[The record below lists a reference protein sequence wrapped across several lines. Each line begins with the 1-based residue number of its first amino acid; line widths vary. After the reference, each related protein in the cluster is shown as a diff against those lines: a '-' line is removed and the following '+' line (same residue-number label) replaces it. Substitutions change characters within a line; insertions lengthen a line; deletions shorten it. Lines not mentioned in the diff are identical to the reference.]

1 MRAAGTNID
10 LSPVSKQDPA
20 KIRGET
26 IADAELRL
34 VYEASDTTDITATS
48 SGLPY
53 IEDRAVSRYSK
64 ETPFL
69 TTPIKRGKPPRVVM
83 QKLLLKTLR
92 RRSTNVEWTPSTD
105 SDPAVVQIF
114 SPSSA
119 NRTSG
124 TIDSWAISGGII
136 GTRTKDLVPKLLP
149 EHTLAI
155 HSDQGDNGKKLKN
168 ILEAEGPKK
177 EVAGSRENQN
187 LLEVPGKRPEVLSPA
202 DGSIIGFENLSVTK
216 PPKLSLGEPATEIEN
231 LSHTQFLEEP
241 LGDGSTIQVENL
253 SVTRFPEKLLEPT
266 KIEDLSLPQPIEKQ
280 FGGEPIIEVDVGD
293 LTLAQF
299 SQKPL
304 GEKPTVEVEILSLP
318 QNLGKT
324 LGDESIVQV
333 ENISH
338 MVIAEKPLEEGEGV
352 DIGQQRLRFRNYNSS
367 TTAAQVTL
375 KVLHHSVTT
384 SRRGARG
391 SGYLTTSRRRLT
403 EFVYLGRTINRKMK
417 KRTQFKIVNKHNVEN
432 CLTDKIFGICQAT
445 DLRMEDSEEGT
456 AMELAFPED
465 ATVPTTG
472 GNFPG
477 LGIGCQPQLL
487 GEQGTGMNGSEGM
500 DGVEISAG
508 SGAHAPGHG
517 GKGKRQLE
525 NGKPATS

>member
-10 LSPVSKQDPA
+10 LSPVSKQEDPA

-26 IADAELRL
+26 IADAELLL
-34 VYEASDTTDITATS
+34 VFEASDITTTS
-48 SGLPY
+48 SGPPY
-53 IEDRAVSRYSK
+53 IEDRAVSGYSK

-69 TTPIKRGKPPRVVM
+69 TTPVKRGKPPRVVM

-92 RRSTNVEWTPSTD
+92 RKSTNIEWTPSTD
-105 SDPAVVQIF
+105 SDPAVVQII

-119 NRTSG
+119 NRISG
-124 TIDSWAISGGII
+124 TIGSWVISGGTI
-136 GTRTKDLVPKLLP
+136 GTRTGDLVPKLLLD
-149 EHTLAI
+149 HTLAI

-168 ILEAEGPKK
+168 ILEAGEPKK

-187 LLEVPGKRPEVLSPA
+187 MLKVPEKRPEVLSLA
-202 DGSIIGFENLSVTK
+202 DGSTIGFENLSVTK
-216 PPKLSLGEPATEIEN
+216 LPKKLSREEPATKIED
-231 LSHTQFLEEP
+231 LSHAQFLEEP
-241 LGDGSTIQVENL
+241 LGDGPIIQVENL
-253 SVTRFPEKLLEPT
+253 SITRFPEKLLEPT

-280 FGGEPIIEVDVGD
+280 FGGEPIIEVGD
-293 LTLAQF
+293 LTLTQF

-304 GEKPTVEVEILSLP
+304 GEKHTMKVEILSLP
-318 QNLGKT
+318 QNLGKA

-338 MVIAEKPLEEGEGV
+338 MVIVEKPLEEGEGV
-352 DIGQQRLRFRNYNSS
+352 DIGQQRLRSRNYNSS

-375 KVLHHSVTT
+375 KVLRHPVAA
-384 SRRGARG
+384 SRRGTRG
-391 SGYLTTSRRRLT
+391 SGYLTTSRRRST

-417 KRTQFKIVNKHNVEN
+417 IRAQFKIVNKHNVGN
-432 CLTDKIFGICQAT
+432 CLTLTDKIFGICQAT
-445 DLRMEDSEEGT
+445 DLRMEEGT
-456 AMELAFPED
+456 AMELDFPED

-477 LGIGCQPQLL
+477 LGIGCQPQLW
-487 GEQGTGMNGSEGM
+487 GEQGTEVDGSERM